1 MGRQSTQGQ
10 SPRPAWRGPR
20 PCRVAQLCAARPV
33 QSPCTGAGS
42 GMADG
47 MVGHND
53 EGEHRRGETIPSGK
67 VFRPVAHRCMV
78 SMWWVKKRPA
88 RRRSSVR
95 RHVRWSSVSCGG
107 PCSNGEG
114 SGTWPTGPSTIG
126 GREGGAHRGWRWRRR
141 SSAFPAMT
149 RRSGAWVGQKDTEE
163 GLWNRYRGKNKYS
176 ISCYS
181 KVKGYTFKRWRSK
194 LFNFTAT

>member
-95 RHVRWSSVSCGG
+95 RHVRWSSVPCGG

-126 GREGGAHRGWRWRRR
+126 GREGGGG
-141 SSAFPAMT
+141 
-149 RRSGAWVGQKDTEE
+149 GAPVQFRQWHDAPVLGSDKKTEE